1 MKQKKKIMVRVGLI
15 VVLLIGTFMLVG
27 MLSRPSVE
35 VVRIEEGNIV
45 SNVEETGEVKASNST
60 DIYASQSGRI
70 ARVQAEI
77 GQTVTR
83 GQVLVSMESPDLQI
97 EKESVSAQIAQAN
110 GAVNRM
116 LEAIVTTGF
125 ELEQAQAHLERISA
139 LHEAGAVSTAE
150 YDKAREQVR
159 SSQKLLAQQNATL
172 ESYEAQAS
180 SLVNMMNPIVKKN
193 QGLLQV
199 SPVTGV
205 VLTLKVKP
213 QQVVTQGT
221 LLASVGSPDKLE
233 IKADIIE
240 DDMRDIKVGQ
250 KVAITSP
257 VLDQKY
263 ILGKVQQIYPQAEE
277 KASALGVVQR
287 RVPVIINLE
296 STANLKPGYEVRVAI
311 ETMRHNNVLMIPSE
325 AIRTLGNGDK
335 QVAVVENGRTW
346 FRKIETGI
354 SDKYNVEVIKGLK
367 AGDVVIRD
375 ASQSFSEGQRI
386 KAEID

>member
-1 MKQKKKIMVRVGLI
+1 MKQKKKIMVRTGI
-15 VVLLIGTFMLVG
+15 IGVLLIGTFMLVG

-35 VVRIEEGNIV
+35 AVRIEEGNIV
-45 SNVEETGEVKASNST
+45 SNVEETGEVKASNSS

-70 ARVQAEI
+70 AEVQAEI

-83 GQVLVSMESPDLQI
+83 GQVLIRMESPDLQI

-110 GAVNRM
+110 AAVNRA
-116 LEAIVTTGF
+116 LEAIVATEL
-125 ELEQAQAHLERISA
+125 ELEQAQAHLKRISA

-150 YDKAREQVR
+150 YDKAREQVH
-159 SSQKLLAQQNATL
+159 SSQKLLAQQNASL
-172 ESYEAQAS
+172 ESYKAQAG
-180 SLVNMMNPIVKKN
+180 SLVNMMNPIVKKK
-193 QGLLQV
+193 QELLQV

-213 QQVVTQGT
+213 QQVITQGT
-221 LLASVGSPDKLE
+221 LLASVGSPNKLE
-233 IKADIIE
+233 VKADIIE
-240 DDMRDIKVGQ
+240 DDLRDIKVGQ
-250 KVAITSP
+250 KVVITSP
-257 VLDQKY
+257 VLDRKY

-296 STANLKPGYEVRVAI
+296 SVANLKPGYEVRVAI
-311 ETMRHNNVLMIPSE
+311 ETMRHNKVLMIPSE
-325 AIRTLGNGDK
+325 TIRTLGNGDK
-335 QVAVVENGRTW
+335 QVTVVENGRTW

-375 ASQSFSEGQRI
+375 ASQSFSEGQRV